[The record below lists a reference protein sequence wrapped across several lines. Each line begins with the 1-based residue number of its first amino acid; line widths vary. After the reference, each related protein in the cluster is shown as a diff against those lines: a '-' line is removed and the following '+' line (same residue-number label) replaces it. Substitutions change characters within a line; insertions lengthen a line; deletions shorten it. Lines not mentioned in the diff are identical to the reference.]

1 MSTVWRLTVTGP
13 IQPLLAAGERLN
25 MADPAPALG
34 WSVFEDDGDE
44 THGYIEVLFADR
56 IDETAFLTQLG
67 LTRSDLEAIFMPL
80 PEEDWIAMSL
90 AGLPSVEAGRFLVHG
105 EHTADDLQP
114 HHISLLIE
122 AGPAF
127 GTGHHGTTL
136 GCLEAIDAL
145 GSAGFAP
152 ARVADIGCGT
162 AVLAMAAARLWPG
175 VEVVAS
181 DIDAVAVE
189 VAEANLAVNDLAGRI
204 ATAEAAGFDAPAL
217 AGPFDLVL
225 ANILKGPL
233 VALAPEI
240 AAHLAPGGVAVLSGL
255 IAGQEP
261 EVIAA
266 AKAAGLELAHSAR
279 HGDWMTLQLTR
290 PA

>member
-136 GCLEAIDAL
+136 GCLKAMDKLAADGLQPTTILDLGTGTGLLAIAAKKLWPD
-145 GSAGFAP
+145 
-152 ARVADIGCGT
+152 ADI
-162 AVLAMAAARLWPG
+162 LAT
-175 VEVVAS
+175 
-181 DIDAVAVE
+181 DIDPVSVDETLINATKNSVSFA
-189 VAEANLAVNDLAGRI
+189 AE
-204 ATAEAAGFDAPAL
+204 TADGFDHAAFEGRTFNL
-217 AGPFDLVL
+217 IL
-225 ANILKGPL
+225 ANILAGPL
-233 VALAPEI
+233 IELAPQVVARLED
-240 AAHLAPGGVAVLSGL
+240 GGTVVLSGL
-255 IAGQEP
+255 LEEQAEK
-261 EVIAA
+261 VTAA
-266 AKAAGLELAHSAR
+266 YVAEGLSLKEQGLIE
-279 HGDWMTLQLTR
+279 GWGTLVLQ
-290 PA
+290 

>member
-56 IDETAFLTQLG
+56 IDETAFLTELG

-136 GCLEAIDAL
+136 GCLKAMDKLAADGLQPTTILDLGTGTGLLAIAAKKLWPD
-145 GSAGFAP
+145 
-152 ARVADIGCGT
+152 ADI
-162 AVLAMAAARLWPG
+162 LAT
-175 VEVVAS
+175 
-181 DIDAVAVE
+181 DIDPVSVDE
-189 VAEANLAVNDLAGRI
+189 TLINAEKNGVSFAAE
-204 ATAEAAGFDAPAL
+204 TADGFDHAAFEGRTFNL
-217 AGPFDLVL
+217 IL
-225 ANILKGPL
+225 ANILAGPL
-233 VALAPEI
+233 IELAPQVVARLED
-240 AAHLAPGGVAVLSGL
+240 GGTVVLSGL
-255 IAGQEP
+255 LEEQAEK
-261 EVIAA
+261 VTAA
-266 AKAAGLELAHSAR
+266 YVAEGLSLKEQGLIE
-279 HGDWMTLQLTR
+279 GWGTLVLG
-290 PA
+290 

>member
-13 IQPLLAAGERLN
+13 IQPLMAAGERLN

-34 WSVFEDDGDE
+34 WSVFEDEGDE

-56 IDETAFLTQLG
+56 IDETAFLTEVG
-67 LTRSDLEAIFMPL
+67 LVRSDLEAIFMPL

-136 GCLEAIDAL
+136 GCLK
-145 GSAGFAP
+145 
-152 ARVADIGCGT
+152 
-162 AVLAMAAARLWPG
+162 AMDKL
-175 VEVVAS
+175 
-181 DIDAVAVE
+181 
-189 VAEANLAVNDLAGRI
+189 
-204 ATAEAAGFDAPAL
+204 EAAGLQPKTILDLGTGTGLLAIAAKKLWPDADILATDIDPVSVDETLINATKNGVSFAAETADGFDHAAFEGRTFNL
-217 AGPFDLVL
+217 IL
-225 ANILKGPL
+225 ANILAGPL
-233 VALAPEI
+233 IELAPQVVARLEQ
-240 AAHLAPGGVAVLSGL
+240 GGTVVLSGL
-255 IAGQEP
+255 LEEQAEK
-261 EVIAA
+261 VTAA
-266 AKAAGLELAHSAR
+266 YVAEGLSLKEQGLIE
-279 HGDWMTLQLTR
+279 GWGTLVLG
-290 PA
+290 

>member
-136 GCLEAIDAL
+136 GCLKAMDKLAADGLQPTTILDLGTGTGLLAIAAKKLWPD
-145 GSAGFAP
+145 
-152 ARVADIGCGT
+152 ADI
-162 AVLAMAAARLWPG
+162 LAT
-175 VEVVAS
+175 
-181 DIDAVAVE
+181 DIDPVSVDETLINATKNGVSFA
-189 VAEANLAVNDLAGRI
+189 AE
-204 ATAEAAGFDAPAL
+204 TADGFDHAAFEGRTFNL
-217 AGPFDLVL
+217 IL
-225 ANILKGPL
+225 ANILAGPL
-233 VALAPEI
+233 IELAPQVVARLED
-240 AAHLAPGGVAVLSGL
+240 GGTVVLSGL
-255 IAGQEP
+255 LEEQAEK
-261 EVIAA
+261 VTAA
-266 AKAAGLELAHSAR
+266 YVAEGLSLKEQGLIE
-279 HGDWMTLQLTR
+279 GWGTLVLQ
-290 PA
+290 